1 MNDRSLDLC
10 AIGLGQAGGFM
21 AAEWRRRGYRAIA
34 LHTAQ
39 SDRRALSGR
48 QAGLELSDDE
58 QVDIAIDG
66 AEGAGRDP
74 AFGGRAV
81 RTHAGTIVEAVRSR
95 LGGADAFVIM
105 AGLGGGT
112 GSAVVDLIEVLLPE
126 NVPIIVMATLPSDGE
141 SGIAKV
147 NAARAIDGIVKANI
161 AGIFFVDNG
170 RLLEAFP
177 GTDVVSYFQKVN
189 AKVLGPLDELNRL
202 NARTD
207 HWSLRSFDGED
218 LRKVLLS
225 SGTLLVHAARLK
237 DGVLA
242 AADLMD
248 VVDKTIDGGDF
259 LARGHSLEQVAY
271 VSVLVSGP
279 EKALKATPMQVFE
292 ELATELK
299 KKTLGGAVFDGLYV
313 GPDDQPLR
321 CVVLVSSLALPK
333 RIGALVEKA
342 AQEGAALAKKIARDT
357 APVDTSV
364 LDGLSLF
371 RGTRGAGSLPPT
383 PVSSS
388 TSSTSSTSLPPM
400 PAARPSPAPVP
411 TAVST
416 AAPRPVAAPVA
427 APPMQMSSTV
437 LPATTAREAVRDL
450 PTPKKPNVITEV
462 LPAGSNLP
470 SLPDG
475 LVLPPPNMVLD
486 ESLLRPT
493 GVTDELTAEGEVLH
507 GVSPGVPSMPAATGP
522 QAEMEELV
530 LRYRTGDKKQK
541 ERIGRRFLEDS
552 RSLDVQVRMMAVMA
566 MVQVG
571 DGAFRRALT
580 RCSNDENR
588 EIARLAVTGLD
599 ALGDV
604 PSVE

>member
-34 LHTAQ
+34 LHTARA
-39 SDRRALSGR
+39 DRRALSGR
-48 QAGLELSDDE
+48 QPGLELAAEE
-58 QVDIAIDG
+58 QLDIAIDG

-81 RTHAGTIVEAVRSR
+81 RTHADAITAAVKGRFA
-95 LGGADAFVIM
+95 GADAFVIM

-112 GSAVVDLIEVLLPE
+112 GSAVVDLIDVLLKE
-126 NVPIIVMATLPSDGE
+126 DVPIVVIATLPSDGE

-147 NAARAIDGIVKANI
+147 NAARAIDAIVKANI
-161 AGIFFVDNG
+161 AGCVFVDNG

-177 GTDVVSYFQKVN
+177 GTDVVSFFQKVN

-202 NARTD
+202 NARED

-225 SGTLLVHAARLK
+225 SGTLLVHTARLK

-248 VVDKTIDGGDF
+248 VVDKAIDGGEF
-259 LARGHSLEQVAY
+259 LARGNSLEQAAY
-271 VSVLVSGP
+271 VSVLVAGP
-279 EKALKATPMQVFE
+279 EKALKAMPMQVFE
-292 ELATELK
+292 ELSTELK
-299 KKTLGGAVFDGLYV
+299 KKTGGAAVFDGLYV
-313 GPDDQPLR
+313 GPDSEPLR
-321 CVVLVSSLALPK
+321 CAVLISSLALPK
-333 RIGALVEKA
+333 RVASLVESA
-342 AQEGAALAKKIARDT
+342 AREGAQLAKKIARDV
-357 APVDTSV
+357 APVDTAV

-371 RGTRGAGSLPPT
+371 RGTRGAGSLPPM
-383 PVSSS
+383 PAASA
-388 TSSTSSTSLPPM
+388 STSLPPTS
-400 PAARPSPAPVP
+400 ARPAPVR
-411 TAVST
+411 
-416 AAPRPVAAPVA
+416 APAPVA
-427 APPMQMSSTV
+427 APPMQPSSLA
-437 LPATTAREAVRDL
+437 LPVTHAREAVREV
-450 PTPKKPNVITEV
+450 PMAPSAPPTTPTTPKKPTVVTEI
-462 LPAGSNLP
+462 LPGGSNLP
-470 SLPDG
+470 SLPDNM
-475 LVLPPPNMVLD
+475 VLPPPNFEDDD
-486 ESLLRPT
+486 EPRPT
-493 GVTDELTAEGEVLH
+493 GVTEELTAEGEIPPVGPVPELP
-507 GVSPGVPSMPAATGP
+507 SLPGPSAP
-522 QAEMEELV
+522 QTEMEDLV
-530 LRYRTGDKKQK
+530 LRYRTGDKKTK

-552 RSLDVQVRMMAVMA
+552 RSPDVQVRMLAVMA

-580 RCSNDENR
+580 RCSNDDNR

-604 PSVE
+604 PGVE

>member
-1 MNDRSLDLC
+1 VNDRSLDLC

-34 LHTAQ
+34 LHTARA
-39 SDRRALSGR
+39 DRRALSGR
-48 QAGLELSDDE
+48 QPGLELAAEE
-58 QVDIAIDG
+58 QLDIAIDG

-81 RTHAGTIVEAVRSR
+81 RTHADAITAAVKSR
-95 LGGADAFVIM
+95 LAGADAFVIM

-112 GSAVVDLIEVLLPE
+112 GSAVVDLIDVLLKE
-126 NVPIIVMATLPSDGE
+126 DVPIVVLATLPSDGE

-147 NAARAIDGIVKANI
+147 NAARAIDAIVKANI
-161 AGIFFVDNG
+161 AGCVFVDNG

-177 GTDVVSYFQKVN
+177 GTDVVSFFQKVN

-202 NARTD
+202 NARED

-225 SGTLLVHAARLK
+225 SGTLLVHTARLK

-248 VVDKTIDGGDF
+248 VVDKAIDGGEF
-259 LARGHSLEQVAY
+259 LARGNSLEQAAY
-271 VSVLVSGP
+271 VSVLVAGP
-279 EKALKATPMQVFE
+279 EKALKAMPMQVFE
-292 ELATELK
+292 ELSAELK
-299 KKTLGGAVFDGLYV
+299 KKTGGAAVFDGLYV
-313 GPDDQPLR
+313 GPDSEPLR
-321 CVVLVSSLALPK
+321 CAVLISSLALPK
-333 RIGALVEKA
+333 RVAALVESA
-342 AQEGAALAKKIARDT
+342 AREGAQLAKKIARDV
-357 APVDTSV
+357 APVDTAV

-371 RGTRGAGSLPPT
+371 RGTRGAGSLPPM
-383 PVSSS
+383 PAASA
-388 TSSTSSTSLPPM
+388 STSLPPTS
-400 PAARPSPAPVP
+400 ARP
-411 TAVST
+411 
-416 AAPRPVAAPVA
+416 APRPAPAPVA
-427 APPMQMSSTV
+427 APPMQPSSLV
-437 LPATTAREAVRDL
+437 LPPTNVSEAVRDV
-450 PTPKKPNVITEV
+450 PPAATTTPKKPTVVTEI
-462 LPAGSNLP
+462 LPGGSNLP
-470 SLPDG
+470 SLPDN
-475 LVLPPPNMVLD
+475 LVLPPPNFVD
-486 ESLLRPT
+486 DDDQPRPT
-493 GVTDELTAEGEVLH
+493 GVTEELTAEGEVPAGGAIPAL
-507 GVSPGVPSMPAATGP
+507 PSLPAPSGP
-522 QAEMEELV
+522 QAEMEDLV
-530 LRYRTGDKKQK
+530 QRYRTGDKKAK

-552 RSLDVQVRMMAVMA
+552 RSTDVQVRMLAVMA

-604 PSVE
+604 PGVE

>member
-34 LHTAQ
+34 LHTARA
-39 SDRRALSGR
+39 DRRALSGR
-48 QAGLELSDDE
+48 QPGLELAAEE
-58 QVDIAIDG
+58 QLDIAIDG

-81 RTHAGTIVEAVRSR
+81 RTHADAITAAVKSR
-95 LGGADAFVIM
+95 LAGADAFVIM

-112 GSAVVDLIEVLLPE
+112 GSAVVDLIDVLLKE
-126 NVPIIVMATLPSDGE
+126 DVPIVVLATLPSDGE

-147 NAARAIDGIVKANI
+147 NAARAIDAIVKANI
-161 AGIFFVDNG
+161 AGCVFVDNG

-177 GTDVVSYFQKVN
+177 GTDVVSFFQKVN

-202 NARTD
+202 NARED

-225 SGTLLVHAARLK
+225 SGTLLVHTARLK

-248 VVDKTIDGGDF
+248 VVDKAIDGGEF
-259 LARGHSLEQVAY
+259 LARGNSLEQAAY
-271 VSVLVSGP
+271 VSVLVAGP
-279 EKALKATPMQVFE
+279 EKALKAMPMQVFE
-292 ELATELK
+292 ELSAELK
-299 KKTLGGAVFDGLYV
+299 KKTGGAAVFDGLYV
-313 GPDDQPLR
+313 GPDSEPLR
-321 CVVLVSSLALPK
+321 CAVLISSLALPK
-333 RIGALVEKA
+333 RVAALVESA
-342 AQEGAALAKKIARDT
+342 AREGAQLAKKIARDV
-357 APVDTSV
+357 APVDTAV

-371 RGTRGAGSLPPT
+371 RGTRGAGSLPPM
-383 PVSSS
+383 PAASA
-388 TSSTSSTSLPPM
+388 STSLPPTS
-400 PAARPSPAPVP
+400 ARP
-411 TAVST
+411 
-416 AAPRPVAAPVA
+416 APRPAPAPVA
-427 APPMQMSSTV
+427 APPMQPSSLV
-437 LPATTAREAVRDL
+437 LPPTNVSEAVRDV
-450 PTPKKPNVITEV
+450 PPAATTTPKKPTVVTEI
-462 LPAGSNLP
+462 LPGGSNLP
-470 SLPDG
+470 SLPDN
-475 LVLPPPNMVLD
+475 LVLPPPNFVD
-486 ESLLRPT
+486 DDDQPRPT
-493 GVTDELTAEGEVLH
+493 GVTEELTAEGEVPAGGAIPAL
-507 GVSPGVPSMPAATGP
+507 PSLPAPSGP
-522 QAEMEELV
+522 QAEMEDLV
-530 LRYRTGDKKQK
+530 QRYRTGDKKAK

-552 RSLDVQVRMMAVMA
+552 RSTDVQVRMLAVMA

-604 PSVE
+604 PGVE